1 MKNKIFFL
9 VLLLLLSFLKI
20 CNSQEII
27 FKGLNKLNVNDLKTV
42 TDIDFTNKKLST
54 SEVSILIK
62 DLYNS
67 DLIYDLSVT
76 YKNDKIIITIDE
88 SKIIKNI
95 FYNGNRAFKDTD
107 LDKVLKSKKNLLFN
121 KDHISEDLQLI
132 RNLYLAKG
140 FNNFYINANTESF
153 SDTYANLILEFNEGN
168 QSQITKISFVGN
180 SYFSDR
186 YLNDVIKS
194 RSLKFYNF
202 LSSGSNFNRELFEF
216 DLNIIKSK
224 YNDNGF
230 FNTAI
235 NYELIEQSL
244 GKYHLKFHIKES
256 ERTKLSGIK
265 YDLNISNKLNKFKK
279 ISDDFSNDFI
289 KNGNYYNFDLINKF
303 RDQVNDILIYN
314 NIINYEFTSK
324 IIEENSNLILYFTEI
339 EVNPIIINK
348 IEFLGNSIT
357 RDKTLRSKLPF
368 LPGDYVK
375 KSQLNKTKRKL
386 NNLPFINNVNIE
398 QSVKDNIANLIITVD
413 ENKKTGSVLAA
424 ASFSGDTG
432 AGFSVGL
439 KDYNILGTGNE
450 INSSFNIN
458 TEQTR
463 FDIKYS
469 QYTLLNPYL
478 RNDYLIFNQDQDYA
492 SSFGYKTTNIGF
504 GYNLNFDYN
513 ENTNFSSG
521 FKISSAEGHSPI
533 NNTLAVSDNIGSFEQ
548 LSLNLGI
555 SYDTTN
561 DILYPTNGILNKI
574 SVELSPSELSD
585 YSYFKIRF
593 SNDLYLKNKN
603 SNNFFFISNDLGL
616 AESPDGK
623 LKTINAFSLGGLNFK
638 GFDYRGIGQKENNI
652 YLGGNKFYTSTIGF
666 GGSFIFDKKDN
677 INFRSFYTMGSLWD
691 SDYSSSNKI
700 FHRSS
705 IGISL
710 DILTPVLPISFTYA
724 IPLEKKSSDITR
736 EFNFTLGTSF

>member
-1 MKNKIFFL
+1 MINKIIFSIFL
-9 VLLLLLSFLKI
+9 IFFLKI
-20 CNSQEII
+20 CHSQEII
-27 FKGLNKLNVNDLKTV
+27 LKGLNKLNVDDIKTI
-42 TDIDFTNKKLST
+42 TNIDFTSKNLSS
-54 SEVSILIK
+54 SEISLLLK

-76 YKNDKIIITIDE
+76 NNNEKIVISIVE

-95 FYNGNRAFKDTD
+95 FFNGNKVFKDTEFEEI
-107 LDKVLKSKKNLLFN
+107 LKSKKNRLVN
-121 KDHISEDLQLI
+121 KDLVSDDLQLI
-132 RNLYLAKG
+132 RNLYLSKG
-140 FNNFYINANTESF
+140 FNNFYVNANTESF
-153 SDTYANLILEFNEGN
+153 SDTYVNLILDFNEGN

-194 RSLKFYNF
+194 RSLNFYNF
-202 LSSGSNFNRELFEF
+202 LSSGSNFNKELFEF

-224 YNDNGF
+224 YNDHGF
-230 FNTAI
+230 FNAI
-235 NYELIEQSL
+235 LSYELIERSL
-244 GKYHLKFHIKES
+244 GKYHLKFYIKENK
-256 ERTKLSGIK
+256 RTKLSSIK
-265 YDLNISNKLNKFKK
+265 YDLNITNKLDGFKK
-279 ISDDFSNDFI
+279 ISDDFSKEFL
-289 KNGNYYNFDLINKF
+289 KNSNYYNFDLINKF
-303 RDQVNDILIYN
+303 SDQVNNILIYN
-314 NIINYEFTSK
+314 NIINYEFISK
-324 IIEENSNLILYFTEI
+324 IIEEDSNLILYFTEI

-348 IEFLGNSIT
+348 IEFSGNSIT
-357 RDKTLRSKLPF
+357 KDKTLRSKLPF

-386 NNLPFINNVNIE
+386 NNLPFINNVKIE
-398 QSVKDNIANLIITVD
+398 QSVKDNISDLVISID

-432 AGFSVGL
+432 AGFSLGL
-439 KDYNILGTGNE
+439 KDYNVLGTGNE

-469 QYTLLNPYL
+469 QYPLLNPNL

-492 SSFGYKTTNIGF
+492 SSFGYKTTNIGL
-504 GYNLNFDYN
+504 GYNLNFQYN

-521 FKISSAEGHSPI
+521 FKISSTEGHSPI

-555 SYDTTN
+555 RYDTTN
-561 DILYPTNGILNKI
+561 DILYPTNGILNKV
-574 SVELSPSELSD
+574 SAELSPSEISD
-585 YSYFKIRF
+585 YSFFILRF
-593 SNDLYLKNKN
+593 SNDVYLKNKN
-603 SNNFFFISNDLGL
+603 SNNFFFISNDIGL
-616 AESPDGK
+616 AESPDGN

-638 GFDYRGIGQKENNI
+638 GFDYRGIGQKENNV
-652 YLGGNKFYTSTIGF
+652 YLGGNKFYTSTIGY

-677 INFRSFYTMGSLWD
+677 INFRTFYTMGSLWD
-691 SDYSSSNKI
+691 SDYSSSDNI

-724 IPLEKKSSDITR
+724 IPLEKKSSDVTK
-736 EFNFTLGTSF
+736 EFNFSLGTSF